1 MSIVDVLERQQKLEL
16 ALDTVAKWE
25 TDGTLENLD
34 TLVHLFN
41 AALNSMTPEIVDGL
55 VGTLVGVME
64 LGDQLLQS
72 KLYKMA
78 PELLTATEAIL
89 TEPPKSKLG
98 VRQLVRTL
106 REPEVQTGLNVMLAL
121 VREIGKQATNSKTNG
136 GE

>member
-1 MSIVDVLERQQKLEL
+1 MSIVDVSERQQKLEL

-25 TDGTLENLD
+25 TDGSLENLD

-98 VRQLVRTL
+98 VRQFMRTL
-106 REPEVQTGLNVMLAL
+106 KEPEVQTGLNVMLAL
-121 VREIGKQATNSKTNG
+121 VREIGKQATNSKPNG
-136 GE
+136 GQ

>member
-1 MSIVDVLERQQKLEL
+1 MSIVDVSERQQKLEL

-41 AALNSMTPEIVDGL
+41 AALNSMTPAIVDGL

-64 LGDQLLQS
+64 FGDQLLQS

-78 PELLTATEAIL
+78 PELLTAMEAIL
-89 TEPPKSKLG
+89 TEPPESKLG
-98 VRQLVRTL
+98 VRQFMRTL
-106 REPEVQTGLNVMLAL
+106 KEPEVQTGLNLMLAL